1 MREEFFV
8 KVPIRLKHAVV
19 GAAAVA
25 AVAGFATPA
34 FASTAAPSFG
44 YSGASHAVFVQT
56 DSTSGNHVVAY
67 HRAAD
72 GALRPA
78 GSYATGG
85 LGGILGGSVVDHTAS
100 QGSLTYDRRHSLLY
114 AVNAGSNTVSV
125 FAVRGDRLALRQ
137 VLSSGGT
144 FPVSVAVHG
153 DLVYVVNALNGGS
166 LQGYR
171 VFGSFLVRLPGS
183 SRALGLNPAASP
195 QFTNTPG
202 QVAFTPDG
210 AQLIVTTK
218 ANGNDIDV
226 FGVGF
231 GGRLSAKPVVNAE
244 PGTVPFAITFDS
256 YGNLVIAEAGTN
268 ALATFTISGHGTL
281 SQLDSVGT
289 GKAATCW
296 VAPAG
301 PFLFASNAGSAAVS
315 GFTSSGGGQLTLL
328 GAAATDAGT
337 VDASAAAGG
346 RFLYVQ
352 TGGAGIVDEF
362 SVGSGGSLTGI
373 GSVTVPSAAGGEGI
387 VAF

>member
-1 MREEFFV
+1 MR
-8 KVPIRLKHAVV
+8 VPIRLKSAVI
-19 GAAAVA
+19 AAAATA
-25 AVAGFATPA
+25 AVAGFAAPA

-44 YSGASHAVFVQT
+44 HGGASHVVFVQT

-72 GALRPA
+72 GTLSPA

-85 LGGILGGSVVDHTAS
+85 LGGILAGSVVDHTAS
-100 QGSLTYDRRHSLLY
+100 QGSLTYDAWHHLLY
-114 AVNAGSNTVSV
+114 AVNAGSNTISV
-125 FAVRGDRLALRQ
+125 FAVHGDRLALRQ

-153 DLVYVVNALNGGS
+153 DVVYVLNARSGGS

-171 VFGSFLVRLPGS
+171 VFGSFLAPLPGS
-183 SRALGLNPAASP
+183 SRALGLDPTATP
-195 QFTNTPG
+195 EFTNTPG

-231 GGRLSAKPVVNAE
+231 GGWLSAAPVVNSE
-244 PGTVPFAITFDS
+244 PGTVPFAISFDVH
-256 YGNLVIAEAGTN
+256 GNLVIAEAGTN

-281 SQLDSVGT
+281 TKLDAVGT
-289 GKAATCW
+289 GKMATCW

-301 PFLFASNAGSAAVS
+301 TFLFASNAGSADVS
-315 GFTSSGGGQLTLL
+315 GFTSSAGGQLSLL
-328 GAAATDAGT
+328 GATGTDPGT

-352 TGGAGIVDEF
+352 TGGNGIVDEF
-362 SVGSGGSLTGI
+362 SVSGTGALTAI
-373 GSVTVPSAAGGEGI
+373 GSVTVPDAVGGEGI
-387 VAF
+387 VAS

>member
-1 MREEFFV
+1 MR
-8 KVPIRLKHAVV
+8 VPIRLKPAVV
-19 GAAAVA
+19 AAAVA
-25 AVAGFATPA
+25 VVAGFATPA

-44 YSGASHAVFVQT
+44 DYGASHAVFVQT
-56 DSTSGNHVVAY
+56 DAVSGNHVVAY

-85 LGGILGGSVVDHTAS
+85 LGGILGGSAVDHTAS
-100 QGSLTYDRRHSLLY
+100 QGSLTYDPRHSLLY

-125 FAVRGDRLALRQ
+125 FAVHGDQLALRQ
-137 VLSSGGT
+137 VVRSGGT
-144 FPVSVAVHG
+144 FPVSVATHG

-171 VFGSFLVRLPGS
+171 VFGSFLVPLPGS
-183 SRALGLNPAASP
+183 GRALGLNPAATP

-202 QVAFTPDG
+202 QLAFTPDG
-210 AQLIVTTK
+210 SRLIVTTK

-231 GGRLSAKPVVNAE
+231 GGWLSAKPVVNAE

-362 SVGSGGSLTGI
+362 SVGSGGSLTEI
-373 GSVTVPSAAGGEGI
+373 GSVTVPNAAGGEGI

>member
-1 MREEFFV
+1 M
-8 KVPIRLKHAVV
+8 I
-19 GAAAVA
+19 AAAATA

-44 YSGASHAVFVQT
+44 YGGASHVVFVQT

-72 GALRPA
+72 GTLSPA

-85 LGGILGGSVVDHTAS
+85 LGGILAGSVVDHTAS
-100 QGSLTYDRRHSLLY
+100 QGSLTYDPWHHLLY
-114 AVNAGSNTVSV
+114 AVNAGSNTISV
-125 FAVRGDRLALRQ
+125 FAVHGDRLALRQ

-153 DLVYVVNALNGGS
+153 DVVYVLNARSGGS

-171 VFGSFLVRLPGS
+171 VFGSFLAPLPGS
-183 SRALGLNPAASP
+183 SRALGLDPTATP
-195 QFTNTPG
+195 EFTNTPG

-231 GGRLSAKPVVNAE
+231 GGWLSAAPVVNSE
-244 PGTVPFAITFDS
+244 PGTVPFAISFDVH
-256 YGNLVIAEAGTN
+256 GNLVIAEAGTN

-281 SQLDSVGT
+281 TKLDAVGT
-289 GKAATCW
+289 GKMATCW

-301 PFLFASNAGSAAVS
+301 TFLFASNAGSADVS
-315 GFTSSGGGQLTLL
+315 GFTSSAGGQLSLL
-328 GAAATDAGT
+328 GATGTDPGT

-352 TGGAGIVDEF
+352 TGGNGIVDEF
-362 SVGSGGSLTGI
+362 SVSGTGALTAI
-373 GSVTVPSAAGGEGI
+373 GSVTVPDAVGGEGI
-387 VAF
+387 VAS